1 MTREIGNIVVL
12 SVESLMTQQSSLMCD
27 FDLQKVCYY
36 DPLLINHPLFHLLE
50 GHKMDLFS
58 MKTPAK
64 TAG

>member
-1 MTREIGNIVVL
+1 
-12 SVESLMTQQSSLMCD
+12 MCD

-50 GHKMDLFS
+50 GHKMYLFS